1 MIHDMHYQACKD
13 VYLVD
18 KFEAKEVTEIASQIH
33 SKSPVDYVFSFIE
46 EGLYPAAYLAKELKI
61 EGMNYDVHR
70 LCLDKTIM
78 REKFKNTKFS
88 ISYLKTKSKNQAF
101 YFFREHKRIVIKDPS
116 GCGSENVYICNTDEE
131 FSYAWLKTAN
141 LKNEIRLLEEFLDGR
156 EYSLETLSLNGHH
169 NFIGATKTFLYPG
182 HLAEQKHIF
191 PAPDVTQEEYTMLE
205 QFCHELL
212 NEIGYNHGPCHI
224 EARIT
229 KNGIKL
235 IEINNRTAGDFI
247 WQLVKCA
254 TGVDM
259 LTETIKGAFIPK
271 HVIPEYSSLQNNN
284 TFASF
289 VLYDP
294 VDTNMLSA
302 RVNDL
307 MNISTLYCEEGTDID
322 EEKKELNSNDILG
335 FLVGEKKVSLSLNE
349 WVSEIEKIIK
359 ESTFAKEINSGD
371 INE

>member
-1 MIHDMHYQACKD
+1 
-13 VYLVD
+13 
-18 KFEAKEVTEIASQIH
+18 
-33 SKSPVDYVFSFIE
+33 
-46 EGLYPAAYLAKELKI
+46 
-61 EGMNYDVHR
+61 
-70 LCLDKTIM
+70 
-78 REKFKNTKFS
+78 
-88 ISYLKTKSKNQAF
+88 
-101 YFFREHKRIVIKDPS
+101 
-116 GCGSENVYICNTDEE
+116 
-131 FSYAWLKTAN
+131 
-141 LKNEIRLLEEFLDGR
+141 
-156 EYSLETLSLNGHH
+156 
-169 NFIGATKTFLYPG
+169 
-182 HLAEQKHIF
+182 
-191 PAPDVTQEEYTMLE
+191 MLE

-259 LTETIKGAFIPK
+259 LTKTIKGAFIPK

-289 VLYDP
+289 VFYDP